1 MLLSTIVIVVVLL
14 VVGILGYAAT
24 RPDSFE
30 VQRRT
35 TIRAAA
41 DSIFPLLDDFHQWSA
56 WSPWEKLDPEMTRTF
71 SGEERGKGAIYA
83 WEGNKKVGQ
92 GRMEI
97 VGSNAPTR
105 MTVKLDFIKPWE
117 SQNLTDFSLDE
128 RADGTTLTWTMRGH
142 HTFMM
147 KLMGVFMS
155 LDKMIGKDFEAGLA
169 SIKEIAEARAEA
181 GAVERE
187 SSAISQ

>member
-1 MLLSTIVIVVVLL
+1 MLLSSIVIVVVLL

-35 TIRAAA
+35 TIRASA
-41 DSIFPLLDDFHQWSA
+41 DAIFPLLDDFHQWSA
-56 WSPWEKLDPEMTRTF
+56 WSPWEKLDPEMTRTY

-97 VGSNAPTR
+97 VGSNTPTR

-117 SQNLTDFSLDE
+117 SQNLTDFALDE
-128 RADGTTLTWTMRGH
+128 RAEGTTLTWTMRGH
-142 HTFMM
+142 HNFMM
-147 KLMGVFMS
+147 KLMGTFMS
-155 LDKMIGKDFEAGLA
+155 MDKMIGKDFEAGLA
-169 SIKEIAEARAEA
+169 SLKAIAEERTDA
-181 GAVERE
+181 GAVSRE